1 MPIRISWRIP
11 LWKEC
16 LKDHNYSL
24 FGCLIIRPTYVA
36 SLQVSSPNSPC
47 RASRVLRCSL
57 GSDRFTQGVGKL
69 DARVRV
75 CVTAGQRRASIV
87 TEPSRESVISVQGP
101 QHSRNTNQFTPWNT
115 NTPHTHSI
123 LLRLI
128 QLILEW
134 GLIDVPCLHE
144 WFSLVPYQTHDVYGG
159 SL

>member
-1 MPIRISWRIP
+1 MLLRHRPEWGFLRISFDPGRMF
-11 LWKEC
+11 LEC
-16 LKDHNYSL
+16 QYVFPGEFLYEKNVLRTTIIL
-24 FGCLIIRPTYVA
+24 FSVTPNICSFSPSYVA
-36 SLQVSSPNSPC
+36 SPNSPC
-47 RASRVLRCSL
+47 CASRVLRCSL

-101 QHSRNTNQFTPWNT
+101 QHSRNTNQFTPCNT

-128 QLILEW
+128 QLILE
-134 GLIDVPCLHE
+134 
-144 WFSLVPYQTHDVYGG
+144 
-159 SL
+159 

>member
-1 MPIRISWRIP
+1 MPIRIPLRIP
-11 LWKEC
+11 LWKGLE
-16 LKDHNYSL
+16 DHNYSL

-47 RASRVLRCSL
+47 CASRVLRCSL

-69 DARVRV
+69 DPRVRV

-115 NTPHTHSI
+115 NTHSI
-123 LLRLI
+123 LLRFI

-144 WFSLVPYQTHDVYGG
+144 WFSLVPYQTHDVFGG